1 MDPAILK
8 FRISYKSKSP
18 ALPQIHIS
26 KPPELGRG
34 QSDAPP
40 SSSATPASGAQTT
53 SSHYQWQITI
63 SHTHWHSIQPLSL
76 AHHNQPRP
84 LALHSRHARIPCKT
98 AAHIH
103 YSITQPALL
112 EAAAQTDLLA
122 VHHAR
127 HHRRPSGM
135 ASSSRATASLKTFI
149 NISEL
154 HDSLSQDHQE
164 WHPQAARRHRRSPSG
179 MASSRSTTSSRATS
193 AQQDIIE
200 VEASGEEITPDMVAG
215 VAEAEAADHTNR
227 IHLHW
232 MGGRVSLYE
241 RQITR
246 PTL

>member
-1 MDPAILK
+1 M
-8 FRISYKSKSP
+8 
-18 ALPQIHIS
+18 
-26 KPPELGRG
+26 
-34 QSDAPP
+34 
-40 SSSATPASGAQTT
+40 
-53 SSHYQWQITI
+53 
-63 SHTHWHSIQPLSL
+63 

-84 LALHSRHARIPCKT
+84 LAPDPRHARAACKA

-112 EAAAQTDLLA
+112 GAAAQTDLLA

-135 ASSSRATASLKTFI
+135 ASSSRATAPAKTI
-149 NISEL
+149 IHITKP
-154 HDSLSQDHQE
+154 HDGHLEDHHE
-164 WHPQAARRHRRSPSG
+164 WHHQAARRHRRSPSR
-179 MASSRSTTSSRATS
+179 MAPSRSTTSSRATS
-193 AQQDIIE
+193 AQQDIMDARAAGEDTIPDSIIGAAE
-200 VEASGEEITPDMVAG
+200 VE
-215 VAEAEAADHTNR
+215 EADPTNR